1 MKPQFP
7 RKCEPLFQNWRY
19 KILEGGRGSG
29 KSENIAQAFIML
41 GAEEPQIIL
50 CTREVQQSIR
60 DSVHS
65 TLKQWI
71 GKLEFDDGTPYSD
84 FYVAKETYIRGKN
97 GTEFIFSG
105 LSNIDS
111 LKSISQVRRCWV
123 EEGQTVRKSSWE
135 KLIPSIR
142 WEDRERGFHYAYG
155 SDGEIITVPG
165 LVSEIV
171 VSYNPELPT
180 DETYMRFHV
189 NPPKS
194 ACVIQMNWR
203 DNPWFPEVLRV
214 EMEDLKEKNH
224 NDYMHVYEGEPRTT
238 VSGAIYG
245 KEMKMATEEG
255 RIGAVPYNRAKPVD
269 TVWDLG
275 FGDKTA
281 IWFCQIYGNWYNF
294 IDYIEGEGQIMADY
308 LIQLQDKKYVYGTDY
323 LPFDAL
329 DTIIHRKFAGNI
341 QTSIASYQGKQKSIE
356 QIMRDAGRNV
366 RLVPKVPIAD
376 RINAGRTIFPQ
387 CRIDADKCADG
398 IQALRH
404 FQWSPINEK
413 TGVSGSREPLHN
425 WASHA
430 AEAWTRAGQVLEMP
444 VKDMPI
450 PASSHGNYSSYDQIG
465 WKV

>member
-19 KILEGGRGSG
+19 KILEGGRGSA
-29 KSENIAQAFIML
+29 KSESIAQAFIVL

-50 CTREVQQSIR
+50 CTREVQHSIR

-71 GKLEFDDGTPYSD
+71 ARLEFDDGMPYSD
-84 FYVAKETYIRGKN
+84 FYTPKETYIRGKN

-111 LKSISQVRRCWV
+111 LKSVSQVRRCWV
-123 EEGQTVRKSSWE
+123 EEGQSVRKSSWE

-142 WEDRERGFHYAYG
+142 WEDRDRGFHYTY
-155 SDGEIITVPG
+155 SDDGKIVTVPG

-171 VSYNPELPT
+171 ISYNPELPT
-180 DETYMRFHV
+180 DETYVRFHV
-189 NPPKS
+189 KPPKS

-214 EMEDLKEKNH
+214 EMEDLKEKSYD
-224 NDYMHVYEGEPRTT
+224 DYMHVYEGEPRTT

-245 KEMKMATEEG
+245 KEMKAATESG
-255 RIGAVPYNRAKPVD
+255 RIGNVPYNRAMPVH
-269 TVWDLG
+269 TIWDLG
-275 FGDKTA
+275 FRDLTA
-281 IWFCQIYGNWYNF
+281 IWFCQVYAGWYNF
-294 IDYIEGEGQIMADY
+294 IDYLEGNDQIMADY

-329 DTIIHRKFAGNI
+329 DTIIHNRLAGTTL
-341 QTSIASYQGKQKSIE
+341 TSLPSYAGKQKSIE

-387 CRIDADKCADG
+387 CRFDADKCADG

-404 FQWSPINEK
+404 FQWGPIDEK
-413 TGVSGSREPLHN
+413 LQVGKSRDPLHN

-430 AEAWTRAGQVLEMP
+430 AESFTRTAQALEMP
-444 VKDMPI
+444 EKAMP
-450 PASSHGNYSSYDQIG
+450 PPSETRNPYENAGLG
-465 WKV
+465 WKF

>member
-7 RKCEPLFQNWRY
+7 RKCEPLFKNWRY

-29 KSENIAQAFIML
+29 KSENIAQALIML
-41 GAEEPQIIL
+41 GAEETQIIL

-71 GKLEFDDGTPYSD
+71 SKLEFDDGTPYSD

-142 WEDRERGFHYAYG
+142 WEDKDRGEHFFYG
-155 SDGEIITVPG
+155 ANGAIESLPG
-165 LVSEIV
+165 LVSEII

-189 NPPKS
+189 NPPKT

-203 DNPWFPEVLRV
+203 DNPWFPNVLRV

-224 NDYMHVYEGEPRTT
+224 EDYMHVYEGEPRTT

-245 KEMKMATEEG
+245 KEMKAATESA
-255 RIGAVPYNRAKPVD
+255 RICNVPYNQALPVH
-269 TVWDLG
+269 TIWDLG

-281 IWFCQIYGNWYNF
+281 IWFCQPYDGWYNF
-294 IDYIEGEGQIMADY
+294 IDYHEGEGLIIADY
-308 LIQLQDKKYVYGTDY
+308 LIELQNRRYLYDTDY

-329 DTIIHRKFAGNI
+329 DTIIHKRLAGNV
-341 QTSIASYQGKQKSIE
+341 TLSVPASPGKQKSIE
-356 QIMRDAGRNV
+356 QIMRDAKRNV
-366 RLVPKVPIAD
+366 RLVAKVPIRD
-376 RINAGRTIFPQ
+376 RINAARTIFPQ
-387 CRIDADKCADG
+387 CRFDAEKCADG

-404 FQWSPINEK
+404 FQWGPVDEK
-413 TGVSGSREPLHN
+413 LGTITGREPLHN

-430 AEAWTRAGQVLEMP
+430 AEAFTRAGQALQMP
-444 VKDMPI
+444 KNIVAHKQTM
-450 PASSHGNYSSYDQIG
+450 ATRARFSAGG
-465 WKV
+465 WN

>member
-29 KSENIAQAFIML
+29 KSENIAQALIML

-50 CTREVQQSIR
+50 CTREVQHSIR

-71 GKLEFDDGTPYSD
+71 GKLEFDDGTPYSE
-84 FYVAKETYIRGKN
+84 FYTIKETYIRGKN

-142 WEDRERGFHYAYG
+142 WEDNTRGKHCTRNG
-155 SDGEIITVPG
+155 GTIEQLPG
-165 LVSEIV
+165 LVSEIW

-180 DETYMRFHV
+180 DDTYMRFHV
-189 NPPKS
+189 NPPKT

-214 EMEDLKEKNH
+214 EMEHLKEKSND
-224 NDYMHVYEGEPRTT
+224 DYMHVYEGVPRTT

-245 KEMKMATEEG
+245 KEMKAATEEG
-255 RIGAVPYNRAKPVD
+255 RIGSVPYNRAKPVD
-269 TVWDLG
+269 TIWDLG
-275 FGDKTA
+275 FGDKMA
-281 IWFCQIYGNWYNF
+281 IWFCQVYGNWYNF
-294 IDYIEGEGQIMADY
+294 IDYLEGNGLIMADY
-308 LIQLQDKKYVYGTDY
+308 IMQLQQKNYVYGTDY

-329 DTIIHRKFAGNI
+329 DTIIHRKLAGNI

-356 QIMRDAGRNV
+356 QIMRDAGRTV
-366 RLVPKVPIAD
+366 RLVPKVHIAE

-387 CRIDADKCADG
+387 CRFDADKCADG

-404 FQWSPINEK
+404 FQWGPINEK
-413 TGVSGSREPLHN
+413 LGMPSSREPLHN

-430 AEAWTRAGQVLEMP
+430 SEAFTRAGQTLELP

-450 PASSHGNYSSYDQIG
+450 PASSHNYNAYEQLG